1 MSPYVAQ
8 ALSQGAQCLYISAF
22 GSDAVSLLEA
32 AAQASP
38 TVKLMT
44 SPGYITPAAIQS
56 LGPAIMNRLIG
67 DAGSYPV
74 TSAAKHPA
82 LKTFMAQLK
91 KYAPSPTLE
100 DAASVTAWS
109 EADALITA
117 IRQVKGSITSAKV
130 IQQLNTFKNYNVGV
144 GPAVSVNKP
153 DPASGYPRV
162 FAPNALEVKW
172 VNNQV
177 TQVGQFFNFFTGKT
191 VK

>member
-1 MSPYVAQ
+1 MRRP
-8 ALSQGAQCLYISAF
+8 
-22 GSDAVSLLEA
+22 GSSTPIPRR